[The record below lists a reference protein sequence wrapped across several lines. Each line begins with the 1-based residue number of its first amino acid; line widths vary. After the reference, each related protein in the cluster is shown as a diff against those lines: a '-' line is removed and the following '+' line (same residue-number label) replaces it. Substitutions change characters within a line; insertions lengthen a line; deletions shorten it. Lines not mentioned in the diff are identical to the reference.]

1 MAPTPRITLLVASLH
16 VLFYLLLSMRVM
28 LHRKA
33 HRIGVGTGGDEVM
46 TRRVRVHANF
56 AEYVPLALLMLGL
69 LELSGTPAG
78 VLWGCGVLLLSAR
91 LLHALGLGGS
101 AGYSAGRF
109 AGALLTFVVLL
120 AMALAGLWRFFA
132 PLAM

>member
-46 TRRVRVHANF
+46 TRRVRVHGNF
-56 AEYVPLALLMLGL
+56 AEYVPLALLMLAL
-69 LELSGTPAG
+69 LELAGTA
-78 VLWGCGVLLLSAR
+78 A
-91 LLHALGLGGS
+91 A
-101 AGYSAGRF
+101 
-109 AGALLTFVVLL
+109 VV
-120 AMALAGLWRFFA
+120 
-132 PLAM
+132 